1 MYKSFH
7 VKNCFP
13 DFNESRSFSTDL
25 KNIYIQI
32 LNLMKI
38 CPVGAVFFHADGQTD
53 RHDKANS
60 LL

>member
-1 MYKSFH
+1 MKIEVFH
-7 VKNCFP
+7 RF
-13 DFNESRSFSTDL
+13 F

-38 CPVGAVFFHADGQTD
+38 CPVEAELFHTDGQTD
-53 RHDKANS
+53 RHDKVNS